1 VVFGSPAY
9 HALKIIAGCA
19 ATGVALAV
27 FVVVPGL
34 PIALKP
40 LLEYFEDRDKREWE
54 VEQRKLRLAV
64 ERLRQ
69 RRLVKYLERGK
80 ETFIVIT
87 KEGKSALRRFD
98 IEDIKILKPEKWNE
112 RWHIV
117 FFDIPEKNKKS
128 RNALR
133 EKMSKLGFY
142 PLQKSVFVLPYECRD
157 EIDFVTRFFDVERYV
172 QYVVSDDLG
181 FSEIKVRKFFGLLV

>member
-1 VVFGSPAY
+1 MIFGSPAY

-40 LLEYFEDRDKREWE
+40 LLDYLEDRDKRDWE
-54 VEQRKLRLAV
+54 TEQRKLRLAI
-64 ERLRQ
+64 ERLRK
-69 RRLVKYLERGK
+69 RRLVKYFERGK
-80 ETFIVIT
+80 ETLIVIT

-98 IEDIKILKPEKWNE
+98 IEDIKILKPDKWNE

-142 PLQKSVFVLPYECRD
+142 PLQKSVFVFPYECRD
-157 EIDFVTRFFDVERYV
+157 EIDFITRFFDVERHV
-172 QYVVSDDLG
+172 QYIVSDDLG